1 MRGEQR
7 EGRFSIDHERGSII
21 TGTTKEIVRTVGNV
35 IEWWLYDQP
44 SSVVDPIYD
53 VGANTGGR
61 RWTGPYK
68 LPVINASI
76 VHGVSMHDQR
86 GFYNTDVL
94 RITMNMDI
102 IDGSGLA
109 GGEKLTVPELRFLP
123 TNPDSFM
130 RDRVVFR
137 KQVFQ
142 IKQVQPRGILTND
155 YTLFSMDLTQVNS
168 EELVNDP
175 QFSEYANYNAF
186 NSRSTYYTAEGTLG
200 LPGGI

>member
-21 TGTTKEIVRTVGNV
+21 TGTTKEIVRTVGTT
-35 IEWWLYDQP
+35 IEWWLYDQTN
-44 SSVVDPIYD
+44 SVVDPIYD

-76 VHGVSMHDQR
+76 THGSTAHDQR
-86 GFYNTDVL
+86 GFYNTDML
-94 RITMNMDI
+94 RITMNMDSV
-102 IDGSGLA
+102 DGSGLA
-109 GGEKLTVPELRFLP
+109 GGEKLAVPELRFLP

-142 IKQVQPRGILTND
+142 IQQVQPKGILTND

-175 QFSEYANYNAF
+175 QFAEYANYSPFGSKN
-186 NSRSTYYTAEGTLG
+186 TYYTSEGILG

>member
-7 EGRFSIDHERGSII
+7 EGRFSVDHERGSII
-21 TGTTKEIVRTVGNV
+21 TGTTKEIVRTVGN
-35 IEWWLYDQP
+35 ILEWWLYDQP
-44 SSVVDPIYD
+44 NSVVDPIYD

-76 VHGVSMHDQR
+76 VHGSSMHDQR

-102 IDGSGLA
+102 IDGSGLM
-109 GGEKLTVPELRFLP
+109 GGEKLAVPELRFLP

-142 IKQVQPRGILTND
+142 IKQIEPKGMLNND

-175 QFSEYANYNAF
+175 QFAEYASYSPF
-186 NSRSTYYTAEGTLG
+186 SSKSTYYTAEGTLG
-200 LPGGI
+200 LPGGV